1 MNIDSQPI
9 TDFKIGDRNFMV
21 SFYERRFDRLRKT
34 GSELPLQYLHR
45 LFANLQN
52 GKCRG
57 CSEKLK
63 NEVFLCKSAPEA
75 RKIGGTFWSII
86 SNSPLVFRRI
96 GNKGGITYTNTTDC
110 FA

>member
-45 LFANLQN
+45 LFAIYKIEIAEDALKSSKMKSFCVNP
-52 GKCRG
+52 RRRR
-57 CSEKLK
+57 EKLGAH
-63 NEVFLCKSAPEA
+63 F
-75 RKIGGTFWSII
+75 G
-86 SNSPLVFRRI
+86 PL
-96 GNKGGITYTNTTDC
+96 
-110 FA
+110 